1 MTNISVTQLRGQIA
15 DVINSVGIKGERV
28 ILRRNKKD
36 IVAMIPISDLE
47 ILELIEDKL
56 DVDEILKTM
65 KEDEGKELISWEE
78 IKAKHGLD

>member
-15 DVINSVGIKGERV
+15 DIINSVGIKGERV

-56 DVDEILKTM
+56 DVDEILKAM

-78 IKAKHGLD
+78 IKVKHGLD

>member
-56 DVDEILKTM
+56 DVDEIIKAM
-65 KEDEGKELISWEE
+65 KEDEGKELISWEV
-78 IKAKHGLD
+78 IKVKHGLD